1 MSLTIY
7 GSPRSRTM
15 RTLWIAEELG
25 LKYRHVPVAWDD
37 VWLKTDEFLKIN
49 PAGAVPA
56 IDHDG
61 FGLGESLAINLYLAK
76 AFGSSGAGALYPADP
91 RAEADAWRWSLW
103 AQQHLEPWV
112 RRDGGKPVYSG
123 PAADF
128 ASAEAHKGLD
138 HLDTTLTD
146 REWLAADHF
155 TIADFNV
162 ACVLSPSRSLAL
174 NMGRHAPT
182 SAWLKRCY
190 SRPAAMA
197 VRARFGGPEKP
208 G

>member
-1 MSLTIY
+1 MALTIY

-25 LKYRHVPVAWDD
+25 LKYQHVPVAWDD
-37 VWLKTDEFLKIN
+37 PWLKTAQFLKIN
-49 PAGAVPA
+49 PAGTVPA

-76 AFGSSGAGALYPADP
+76 TFGSSGAAALYPADS
-91 RAEADAWRWSLW
+91 RAEAGAWRWSLW

-123 PAADF
+123 SAADF
-128 ASAEAHKGLD
+128 ALAEAHRGLD
-138 HLDTTLTD
+138 HLDTTLED

-155 TIADFNV
+155 TIADLNV
-162 ACVLSPSRSLAL
+162 ACVLSPSRSSAL
-174 NMGRHAPT
+174 DMGRHAAT
-182 SAWLKRCY
+182 SALIVELSAY
-190 SRPAAMA
+190 AEASQNAS
-197 VRARFGGPEKP
+197 
-208 G
+208 